1 VTGLTY
7 QRDEKTLS
15 VSAGLGANTLSV
27 PLNYSFFFWCGVI
40 LRFKL
45 KVLHLLG
52 KGSTTWTMPSAIFA
66 LGYFLDRVFHSPP
79 HTSYLLSLKPSFR
92 SWSFHN
98 LWFSWEDSC
107 SSPGLLSSWDYSC
120 EPPHPAPSTN
130 YSYCFF
136 GVPTL
141 WITPGD
147 GGFFGVFNLSTCL
160 LYVYLNHFIPRV
172 PIFLV

>member
-1 VTGLTY
+1 VWLR
-7 QRDEKTLS
+7 QLLEPPAS
-15 VSAGLGANTLSV
+15 VSQMPTCLAQYYGFVTVVVSNWDLNSGPWACWAATL
-27 PLNYSFFFWCGVI
+27 PLEP
-40 LRFKL
+40 L
-45 KVLHLLG
+45 
-52 KGSTTWTMPSAIFA
+52 FA